1 MSGLPAEREFPKT
14 ISSLPEI
21 FLFLDDSLGKVS
33 PDRTLLYLFSL
44 AVEEFFT
51 NMVKY
56 SPEGTRDVRV
66 RVSDEGGVAVVTLVD
81 RDVEPFDVT
90 AAGTPDTTLPLEK
103 RTPGGLGI
111 HLSRELLDAVEYRYE
126 DRCSTIT
133 LKKRPGP

>member
-1 MSGLPAEREFPKT
+1 MTGLPAEKEFPKK
-14 ISSLPEI
+14 ISSLPDI

-33 PDRTLLYLFSL
+33 PDRTLLHLFSL

-66 RVSDEGGVAVVTLVD
+66 RVSEEGGMAVVTLVD
-81 RDVEPFDVT
+81 RDVQPFDVT
-90 AAGTPDTTLPLEK
+90 AAATPDTTLPIEM
-103 RTPGGLGI
+103 RRPGGLGI